1 MQPKRPVRN
10 NKNKKLNNKNRLS
23 KNIFFWLGL
32 FFLLLY
38 ILRLDSFSPQAV
50 PKELTYGEFYKLVE
64 GNRDTGAITSV
75 VKVDDRIKGVFSSGA
90 KFMVYVPQ
98 EDSALLK
105 LLRENVPN
113 FDVKPPKTLWANL
126 F

>member
-64 GNRDTGAITSV
+64 GNRDTGAITPCS
-75 VKVDDRIKGVFSSGA
+75 
-90 KFMVYVPQ
+90 
-98 EDSALLK
+98 
-105 LLRENVPN
+105 
-113 FDVKPPKTLWANL
+113 
-126 F
+126 